1 MDLLMNKC
9 KEHNLKIT
17 PQRVAIYKE
26 LSMSKDHPSADVV
39 FKKVRKTFP
48 NISFDTVNR
57 TVLTFSKIGIID
69 VVEGSGDPKRFDADI
84 NRHHHFHCLRCSSI
98 IDIYNKYYDD
108 IKIPRDVK
116 MQLTVLKH
124 KVCLEGFCG
133 KCR

>member
-1 MDLLMNKC
+1 MDFFRNKC
-9 KEHNLKIT
+9 KEHNLRIT
-17 PQRVAIYKE
+17 PQRVVIYKE
-26 LSMSKDHPSADVV
+26 LSRSKDHPSADMV
-39 FKKVRKTFP
+39 FKKARETFP

-69 VVEGSGDPKRFDADI
+69 VVEGYGDLKRFDADI
-84 NRHHHFHCLRCSSI
+84 NSHHHFRCLKCNNI

-116 MQLTVLKH
+116 KRLTVLKQ
-124 KVCLEGFCG
+124 KVCLEGICN

>member
-1 MDLLMNKC
+1 MDFLRDKC

-26 LSMSKDHPSADVV
+26 LSTSMDHPSADMV

-57 TVLTFSKIGIID
+57 TVLTFSKIGIVD

-84 NRHHHFHCLRCSSI
+84 NRHHHFHCLRCNKI

-108 IKIPRDVK
+108 IKIPKDVERH
-116 MQLTVLKH
+116 LTVLKH
-124 KVCLEGFCG
+124 KVCLEGFCR